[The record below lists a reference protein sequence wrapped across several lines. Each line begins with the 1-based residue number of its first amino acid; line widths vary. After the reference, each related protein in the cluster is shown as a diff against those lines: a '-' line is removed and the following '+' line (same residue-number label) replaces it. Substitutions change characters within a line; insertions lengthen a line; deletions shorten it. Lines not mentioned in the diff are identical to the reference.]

1 MKHAQKKSPL
11 LSLHKDWRIWIVIG
25 LMLAAM
31 VIYVVTLDDS
41 MEPGISSKTSKPS
54 AGELVKPSN

>member
-1 MKHAQKKSPL
+1 MKHARKKSPL

-41 MEPGISSKTSKPS
+41 MEPGISSK
-54 AGELVKPSN
+54 PSN